1 MSLKNFN
8 RQIKPDSETSNIQQ
22 LFMSTYKEWF
32 EYNYNFAQLCIAA
45 SINSSSNIII
55 SNDEYNAKGK
65 EIKFEIM
72 FGNEFDRLVL
82 LLYFSYE
89 YYKINK
95 IKPEEL
101 ALTHY
106 ITAQNMAERMD
117 KQENAKALTTI
128 YSKSTA
134 NLLLD
139 ILSILPQN
147 DKNNY
152 VQGEVSSSS
161 DWINNEFH
169 QRLQQALNDNNMN
182 GEIINVIEG
191 PRLEII
197 EYKLTTSQTITKADW
212 DKIKLSLGKERL
224 YWDAANDGRA
234 NIILIERERE
244 FFKPI
249 KFSELNKVNNLNY
262 TLPIY
267 IGLDKYGIEFCF
279 DLKECPHLLVAGT
292 TGGGKSEAMKAILS
306 SLLGNQNIDEIYILD
321 PKRVDYTKFK
331 NHKQV
336 ILVTENDA
344 FLDCL
349 KDIVVEMERRYKL
362 LESSNANGINEYNRQ
377 GGNLKYKVLLVDELA
392 DLILMNKK
400 KNEISA
406 EDLLILLAQ
415 KSRAAGIHI
424 ILSTQRPDADT
435 FKGLLRSNID
445 SRIACRVQ
453 KSTESRIILDEVGAE
468 ELLGNGDM
476 YIKIKGRDK
485 VRVQGAL
492 VEM

>member
-1 MSLKNFN
+1 M
-8 RQIKPDSETSNIQQ
+8 
-22 LFMSTYKEWF
+22 
-32 EYNYNFAQLCIAA
+32 
-45 SINSSSNIII
+45 
-55 SNDEYNAKGK
+55 
-65 EIKFEIM
+65 
-72 FGNEFDRLVL
+72 
-82 LLYFSYE
+82 
-89 YYKINK
+89 
-95 IKPEEL
+95 
-101 ALTHY
+101 
-106 ITAQNMAERMD
+106 
-117 KQENAKALTTI
+117 
-128 YSKSTA
+128 
-134 NLLLD
+134 
-139 ILSILPQN
+139 
-147 DKNNY
+147 
-152 VQGEVSSSS
+152 
-161 DWINNEFH
+161 
-169 QRLQQALNDNNMN
+169 
-182 GEIINVIEG
+182 
-191 PRLEII
+191 
-197 EYKLTTSQTITKADW
+197 
-212 DKIKLSLGKERL
+212 
-224 YWDAANDGRA
+224 
-234 NIILIERERE
+234 
-244 FFKPI
+244 
-249 KFSELNKVNNLNY
+249 
-262 TLPIY
+262 
-267 IGLDKYGIEFCF
+267 
-279 DLKECPHLLVAGT
+279 
-292 TGGGKSEAMKAILS
+292 
-306 SLLGNQNIDEIYILD
+306 D